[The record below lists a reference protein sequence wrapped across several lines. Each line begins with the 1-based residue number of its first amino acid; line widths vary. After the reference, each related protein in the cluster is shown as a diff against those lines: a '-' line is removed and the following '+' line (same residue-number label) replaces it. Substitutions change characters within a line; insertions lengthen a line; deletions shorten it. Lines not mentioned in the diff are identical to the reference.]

1 MNYLIF
7 LIFTL
12 YFLYLSSRFL
22 INIPE
27 EERKDIVRLC
37 FQIETA
43 HWFYVDFHRQ
53 EQPDL
58 PPCGLKDFT
67 NINILLLN
75 LLCVNVWSIVTV
87 CSDHTRCMK
96 SDGQFCFAC
105 RFYPYKVQGLVTDL
119 VTRLLTLW
127 TLGQTNW
134 QRRPERSDFIS
145 SPRMRLNEA

>member
-12 YFLYLSSRFL
+12 CFLYLSSRFL

-75 LLCVNVWSIVTV
+75 LLCVNI
-87 CSDHTRCMK
+87 
-96 SDGQFCFAC
+96 
-105 RFYPYKVQGLVTDL
+105 
-119 VTRLLTLW
+119 
-127 TLGQTNW
+127 
-134 QRRPERSDFIS
+134 
-145 SPRMRLNEA
+145 

>member
-1 MNYLIF
+1 MF
-7 LIFTL
+7 LIFTVV
-12 YFLYLSSRFL
+12 FLSFFSRFL

-67 NINILLLN
+67 NINILLKIVLLILSYTVHNDN
-75 LLCVNVWSIVTV
+75 LAI
-87 CSDHTRCMK
+87 
-96 SDGQFCFAC
+96 A
-105 RFYPYKVQGLVTDL
+105 
-119 VTRLLTLW
+119 
-127 TLGQTNW
+127 
-134 QRRPERSDFIS
+134 S
-145 SPRMRLNEA
+145 SGNINNL